1 MTSHGLD
8 FGRADAVRAS
18 YICTR
23 SPWGREHPW
32 PEPSAGSAVSPE
44 WFLVSRRADS
54 PSAVV
59 AVLLALPGRA
69 VVGVDDG
76 VVPFPYNDTDSVDVL
91 RGHNAICRDR
101 EAGQPHLER
110 LVADPCR
117 RASPA
122 FLGGQP

>member
-1 MTSHGLD
+1 MGSISDAPMPSGPVASAAGV
-8 FGRADAVRAS
+8 FGARAPLA
-18 YICTR
+18 
-23 SPWGREHPW
+23 
-32 PEPSAGSAVSPE
+32 EPSAGSVVSPG

-76 VVPFPYNDTDSVDVL
+76 VVPFPYTDTDSVDVL

-117 RASPA
+117 RASLA
-122 FLGGQP
+122 FLGRQL